1 MALTN
6 DIKYNKGDI
15 NYINIYEYGHEHS
28 LSRWVNKKCLWNDGS
43 FRVSFIKRKINGVYL
58 SKKKSEME
66 STRYIQRK
74 KRVKCWHD
82 FFCVCKHFTAHLF
95 NIRKLN

>member
-58 SKKKSEME
+58 SKKKAKWNTQDIFSE
-66 STRYIQRK
+66 K
-74 KRVKCWHD
+74 KE
-82 FFCVCKHFTAHLF
+82 
-95 NIRKLN
+95 